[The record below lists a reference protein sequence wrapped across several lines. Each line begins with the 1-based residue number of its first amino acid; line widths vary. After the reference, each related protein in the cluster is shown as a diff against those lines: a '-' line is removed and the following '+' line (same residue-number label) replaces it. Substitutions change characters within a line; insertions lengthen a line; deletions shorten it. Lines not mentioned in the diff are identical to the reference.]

1 MKRAIMSA
9 VFVISF
15 LSLLVLGLVSRVQA
29 GESRGC
35 SNARIKGSYAI
46 SCEGTFVGVG
56 PLAVLGVFIADG
68 KGNASEVET
77 ISLNGGIHQGE
88 TFTVKYTVNADCT
101 GTHTATGTGSFFSG
115 DLFHGDIVIDDNK
128 EEIGYIST
136 DTGLA
141 VLCNFRKQ

>member
-1 MKRAIMSA
+1 MKRAITSV

-15 LSLLVLGLVSRVQA
+15 VSLLVLGLVSRVQA
-29 GESRGC
+29 EEC
-35 SNARIKGSYAI
+35 SNASIKGSYAI

-88 TFTVKYTVNADCT
+88 TFTVKYTVNEDCT

-115 DLFHGDIVIDDNK
+115 DVFHGDIVIDDNK
-128 EEIGYIST
+128 KEIRYIST